1 MAKRHHVRVAAV
13 VRPAEPEDA
22 LGIARVHVAGWQA
35 GYAGLLPQ
43 GYLDGLSVEGRA
55 QRWAGIISEPG
66 PLALATLVA
75 DRDGDVAG
83 FVTVGRSR
91 DDGAGAWVGELWAI
105 YVDPGHWGT
114 GVGHA
119 LHERA
124 IQALRAAHL
133 TTATLWVLHGND
145 RAAGFYRRHG
155 WVADGATKTDGRD
168 DVRLDEVRYR
178 LRMQPSFTPRG

>member
-1 MAKRHHVRVAAV
+1 VASA

-43 GYLDGLSVEGRA
+43 GYLDGLSVEGRR
-55 QRWAGIISEPG
+55 QRWAAILSDPD
-66 PLALATLVA
+66 PRALAMLVA
-75 DRDGDVAG
+75 DRDGDVAC
-83 FVTVGRSR
+83 FATVGRSR
-91 DDGAGAWVGELWAI
+91 DDGADAGVGELWGI
-105 YVDPGHWGT
+105 YVHPRHWGT

-124 IQALRAAHL
+124 IQALQAADL

-155 WVADGATKTDGRD
+155 WVVDGATKTDWRD

-178 LRMQPSFTPRG
+178 LRLPPSFTPRG